1 MFVLF
6 SVNYILY
13 VKIFDISLPQISVQC
28 LSIINISE
36 EQVTFM
42 IVSETIATSLI
53 KCRILFFPILS
64 LTLTLTLP

>member
-13 VKIFDISLPQISVQC
+13 VKIAADKCSVFKYY
-28 LSIINISE
+28 ISE
-36 EQVTFM
+36 KQVTFM

-53 KCRILFFPILS
+53 KCRILFFSILS